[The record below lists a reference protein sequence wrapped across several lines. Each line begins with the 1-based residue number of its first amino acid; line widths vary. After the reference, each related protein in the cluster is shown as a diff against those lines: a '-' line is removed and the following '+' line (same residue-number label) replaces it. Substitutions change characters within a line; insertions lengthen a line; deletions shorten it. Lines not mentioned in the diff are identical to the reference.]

1 MISIKTSLL
10 YIFEIYFVTAKG
22 QSLQVTPSPAIGIL
36 GGSVDIPWTITKI
49 NQSDLVSNTRLFL
62 GESFIPSNL
71 LYRGSVVL
79 DKLEYAERKFGDRI
93 QAIFIEPN
101 YTLTLRNL
109 SFSDLITFILVV
121 NQEIGGTL
129 TPRPVTFKSVE
140 INEVRGMYFL
150 CKLLESVCC
159 FDLQQDEIV

>member
-1 MISIKTSLL
+1 M
-10 YIFEIYFVTAKG
+10 
-22 QSLQVTPSPAIGIL
+22 
-36 GGSVDIPWTITKI
+36 GGSVNITWTIKKI
-49 NQSDLVSNTRLFL
+49 DQSDLVSNTRLFL
-62 GESFIPSNL
+62 GTNFIHSNL

-79 DKLEYAERKFGDRI
+79 DKLEYAKRKFGGRI
-93 QAIFIEPN
+93 QAVFIEPN

-121 NQEIGGTL
+121 NQQIGSTL

-150 CKLLESVCC
+150 CKLLEPVSC
-159 FDLQQDEIV
+159 FDLQPDKIV